1 MFKVKSS
8 IIPRACNQVFS
19 LIDQIY
25 STRFSDNSLK
35 MCDFSLK
42 LTRFETGFRGPG
54 IWNKFITESEKSCTS
69 IAVFSKNKI
78 KEKN

>member
-1 MFKVKSS
+1 
-8 IIPRACNQVFS
+8 
-19 LIDQIY
+19 
-25 STRFSDNSLK
+25 

-42 LTRFETGFRGPG
+42 LTRFETGFRGPA